1 MYNRK
6 KLYIDIVK
14 LCFMLDIKRVIKVV
28 DWLIF
33 EKIVTSRKDLALK
46 MGYTESSMSQILNQ
60 KVPLSERFIKKLSIL
75 DERIDFNWILDGEGD
90 MLKTESTTDSS
101 NMLPSISKERLIELG
116 AEAFEK
122 KLLDMFQKGEIYS
135 AATVK
140 EKDLLI
146 HELLIKV
153 GKLEAKVEELEKE
166 KGNVRTDE
174 NVTCAN
180 VG

>member
-1 MYNRK
+1 MTVLER
-6 KLYIDIVK
+6 LS
-14 LCFMLDIKRVIKVV
+14 
-28 DWLIF
+28 
-33 EKIVTSRKDLALK
+33 ESLK
-46 MGYTESSMSQILNQ
+46 MAFHKKNIYKKADMAKYLGYANSYFSEITNGKEN
-60 KVPLSERFIKKLSIL
+60 LSDSFLKNISEKLGVNT
-75 DERIDFNWILDGEGD
+75 NWVITGEGE
-90 MLKTESTTDSS
+90 MLKAESMNEQRADSPIV
-101 NMLPSISKERLIELG
+101 LPSIETKRLIELG

-174 NVTCAN
+174 NATCAN

>member
-1 MYNRK
+1 
-6 KLYIDIVK
+6 
-14 LCFMLDIKRVIKVV
+14 MLDIERVIKVV

-101 NMLPSISKERLIELG
+101 NMLPSIETKKLIELG

-174 NVTCAN
+174 NATCAN

>member
-1 MYNRK
+1 
-6 KLYIDIVK
+6 
-14 LCFMLDIKRVIKVV
+14 MLDIERVIKVV

-90 MLKTESTTDSS
+90 MLKTESTTDSC

-166 KGNVRTDE
+166 KRQCPNGRKCNMCKCRIINAFGEFRV
-174 NVTCAN
+174 VPKY
-180 VG
+180 

>member
-1 MYNRK
+1 
-6 KLYIDIVK
+6 
-14 LCFMLDIKRVIKVV
+14 MLDIERVIKVV

-101 NMLPSISKERLIELG
+101 NMLPSIETKRLIELG

-153 GKLEAKVEELEKE
+153 GKL
-166 KGNVRTDE
+166 
-174 NVTCAN
+174 
-180 VG
+180 

>member
-1 MYNRK
+1 MVCVPA
-6 KLYIDIVK
+6 DSD
-14 LCFMLDIKRVIKVV
+14 MLLASVV
-28 DWLIF
+28 
-33 EKIVTSRKDLALK
+33 
-46 MGYTESSMSQILNQ
+46 Q
-60 KVPLSERFIKKLSIL
+60 KVLLQYGHQSLLSVKCVV
-75 DERIDFNWILDGEGD
+75 
-90 MLKTESTTDSS
+90 
-101 NMLPSISKERLIELG
+101 LPSIETKRLIELG

-166 KGNVRTDE
+166 KGNGRTDE
-174 NVTCAN
+174 NATCAN

>member
-1 MYNRK
+1 
-6 KLYIDIVK
+6 
-14 LCFMLDIKRVIKVV
+14 MLDIERVIKVV

-90 MLKTESTTDSS
+90 MLKTKSTTDSS
-101 NMLPSISKERLIELG
+101 MLPSISKERLIELG

-153 GKLEAKVEELEKE
+153 GRLEAKVEELEKE
-166 KGNVRTDE
+166 KGNVQTEE
-174 NVTCAN
+174 NATCAN

>member
-1 MYNRK
+1 MS
-6 KLYIDIVK
+6 DIE
-14 LCFMLDIKRVIKVV
+14 RVIKVV

-60 KVPLSERFIKKLSIL
+60 KVSLSDRFIKKLSNLDERLNLDWIL
-75 DERIDFNWILDGEGD
+75 DEKGE
-90 MLKTESTTDSS
+90 MLKSESMKDENSDSP
-101 NMLPSISKERLIELG
+101 NMMPPISKETLVELG

-135 AATVK
+135 AATVR

-153 GKLEAKVEELEKE
+153 GRLEAKVEELENK
-166 KGNVRTDE
+166 KDNVLTE
-174 NVTCAN
+174 EHVTCAN

>member
-1 MYNRK
+1 
-6 KLYIDIVK
+6 
-14 LCFMLDIKRVIKVV
+14 MLDIERVIKVV

-101 NMLPSISKERLIELG
+101 NMLPSIETKRLIELG

-122 KLLDMFQKGEIYS
+122 KLLDMFQKGEIYYAS
-135 AATVK
+135 TVK
-140 EKDLLI
+140 EKHLMI
-146 HELLIKV
+146 HELLINV
-153 GKLEAKVEELEKE
+153 VKLEAKF
-166 KGNVRTDE
+166 
-174 NVTCAN
+174 
-180 VG
+180 

>member
-1 MYNRK
+1 MRNIS
-6 KLYIDIVK
+6 LS
-14 LCFMLDIKRVIKVV
+14 
-28 DWLIF
+28 WLL
-33 EKIVTSRKDLALK
+33 T
-46 MGYTESSMSQILNQ
+46 
-60 KVPLSERFIKKLSIL
+60 
-75 DERIDFNWILDGEGD
+75 DEGE
-90 MLKTESTTDSS
+90 MLKAESMNEQRADSPIV
-101 NMLPSISKERLIELG
+101 LPSIETKRLIELG

-174 NVTCAN
+174 NATCAN